1 MSGDL
6 LGARTSSSALSAER
20 EQADAPSGAFADGT
34 SALPAIADLLEYPDI
49 DCQSKIAAC
58 ANNNALTKFRSG
70 IHLLALADLQE
81 LYTRTF
87 DLNPVC
93 ALEVGYHLF
102 GENYK
107 RGEFLANLRE
117 TEAPFDLGQENQ
129 LPDYLPVLLRLLTKL
144 DDEEL
149 RSSLISQ
156 CMVPAI
162 EKMMSSFKDTENPYR
177 YLLEAVRTT
186 LQSEAGYMPIEAPPS
201 NMRASLPVLTND
213 LLNSPG
219 QFEVTRMREF
229 AAQMNPN
236 SDLF

>member
-1 MSGDL
+1 M
-6 LGARTSSSALSAER
+6 
-20 EQADAPSGAFADGT
+20 
-34 SALPAIADLLEYPDI
+34 PDI
-49 DCQSKIAAC
+49 YHKLAELLQYPNPNWDSKIMPC
-58 ANNNALTKFRSG
+58 ANNDALTEFRSG
-70 IHLLALADLQE
+70 VDALSLSDLQE

-93 ALEVGYHLF
+93 ALEIGYHLF

-117 TEAPFDLGQENQ
+117 TEAPFELGQEYQ

-144 DDEEL
+144 DGEEL
-149 RSSLISQ
+149 RSSLLSE
-156 CMVPAI
+156 CLVPAI
-162 EKMMSSFKDTENPYR
+162 EKMLTSFKDTENPYR

-186 LQSEAGYMPIEAPPS
+186 LQSDVGYVSNEAPRL

-219 QFEVTRMREF
+219 QYEIARMREF
-229 AAQMNPN
+229 AAHVNTN
-236 SDLF
+236 R

>member
-1 MSGDL
+1 MTDNYNKL
-6 LGARTSSSALSAER
+6 
-20 EQADAPSGAFADGT
+20 
-34 SALPAIADLLEYPDI
+34 ADLLEYPASNWD
-49 DCQSKIAAC
+49 SKTAAC
-58 ANNNALTKFRSG
+58 ADNDALTEFRSG
-70 IHLLALADLQE
+70 IEALSLADLQE

-117 TEAPFDLGQENQ
+117 TEAPFDLGQEYQ

-149 RSSLISQ
+149 RSSLISH
-156 CMVPAI
+156 CLVPAI
-162 EKMMSSFKDTENPYR
+162 EKMMLSFKDTENPYR
-177 YLLEAVRTT
+177 YLLKAVRTT
-186 LQSEAGYMPIEAPPS
+186 LQSEAGYVATEAPRL
-201 NMRASLPVLTND
+201 NTRASLPVLAND
-213 LLNSPG
+213 LLNTPG
-219 QFEVTRMREF
+219 QYEVTRMREL
-229 AAQMNPN
+229 AAHVNTN

>member
-1 MSGDL
+1 MIDTYKCL
-6 LGARTSSSALSAER
+6 
-20 EQADAPSGAFADGT
+20 
-34 SALPAIADLLEYPDI
+34 ADLLEYPNSDW
-49 DCQSKIAAC
+49 DSKIIAC
-58 ANNNALTKFRSG
+58 ADNNALTAFRSAVAT
-70 IHLLALADLQE
+70 LTLSDLQE

-117 TEAPFDLGQENQ
+117 TEAPFDLGQEYQ
-129 LPDYLPVLLRLLTKL
+129 LPDYLPVLLRLLTRL

-149 RSSLISQ
+149 RSSLISH

-162 EKMMSSFKDTENPYR
+162 EKMMSSFKDTENLYR

-186 LQSEAGYMPIEAPPS
+186 LQSDVGYVSTEAPRL
-201 NMRASLPVLTND
+201 NVRASLPVLTND

-219 QFEVTRMREF
+219 QFEVTRMREY
-229 AAQMNPN
+229 AAQMNTN
-236 SDLF
+236 RDLF

>member
-1 MSGDL
+1 MTNDTINYECL
-6 LGARTSSSALSAER
+6 
-20 EQADAPSGAFADGT
+20 
-34 SALPAIADLLEYPDI
+34 ADLLEYPAFDWA
-49 DCQSKIAAC
+49 SKIAAG
-58 ANNNALTKFRSG
+58 ADNDALTEFRSA
-70 IHLLALADLQE
+70 IAALSLSDLQE

-107 RGEFLANLRE
+107 RGEFLANLRQ
-117 TEAPFDLGQENQ
+117 TESPFDLGQEYQ
-129 LPDYLPVLLRLLTKL
+129 LPDYLPVLLRLLTKPV
-144 DDEEL
+144 DGEL
-149 RSSLISQ
+149 RNSLIGQ

-162 EKMMSSFKDTENPYR
+162 EKMLSSFKDTENPYQ

-186 LQSEAGYMPIEAPPS
+186 LQSEAGYIPIEAPHL

-219 QFEVTRMREF
+219 QFEATRMREF
-229 AAQMNPN
+229 AAQVNTN
-236 SDLF
+236 RDLF